1 MEKIS
6 YSKSRQSVGV
16 IVAGFLIIAY
26 KWEVDYLLYTAILLG
41 VLALIS
47 KKIADYIH
55 WAWMKLAWILS
66 MIFPPILLS
75 IIFYFILT
83 PIAFLFRIINRSDT
97 LLLKQKLE
105 TTFRSRNKRIE
116 REDFEKT
123 W

>member
-26 KWEVDYLLYTAILLG
+26 KWEVDYLLYTTILLG

>member
-105 TTFRSRNKRIE
+105 TTFRSRNMRIE